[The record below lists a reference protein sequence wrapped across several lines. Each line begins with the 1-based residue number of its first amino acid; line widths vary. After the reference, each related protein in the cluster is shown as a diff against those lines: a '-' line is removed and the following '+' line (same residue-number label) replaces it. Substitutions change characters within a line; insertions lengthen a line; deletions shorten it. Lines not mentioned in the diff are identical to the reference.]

1 MESSN
6 IRIKSITA
14 EHAKSSHKLSKI
26 IGQGKKVSQVAD
38 ASKISPVLYIVT
50 QKHVKI
56 FSTKKNSKIAKQFH
70 ACKDYASSYN
80 VDILNSFNP

>member
-50 QKHVKI
+50 KTREN
-56 FSTKKNSKIAKQFH
+56 FFNEKNSKIAKQFH